1 MYFYFWLYSVF
12 DVVHV
17 LSLVAASGGWSLVV
31 VYRLLIVMAPLCR
44 AWALGCTGFRSCAHR
59 LSHCCS
65 QALENR
71 LRSFEAWAWLLHS
84 IWNLRRTGIE
94 PVSLALTGS
103 FLSISHQGIPNT
115 WDTFKVNLLKT
126 CWKIPNI
133 ITPFEP
139 SY

>member
-1 MYFYFWLYSVF
+1 MCCALNPYCLSILHKIVYVCLSPLFLIIYLSST
-12 DVVHV
+12 V
-17 LSLVAASGGWSLVV
+17 LSLPCSAGFSLAAASGGWSLVV

-115 WDTFKVNLLKT
+115 
-126 CWKIPNI
+126 
-133 ITPFEP
+133 
-139 SY
+139 